1 VSEGVN
7 RTVDVGRDVL
17 DTPRPEISSVLLLLF
32 DDVVES
38 ICLTTNRFGLG
49 EREREREREKRNF
62 VGQDSIRSLCDG
74 W

>member
-1 VSEGVN
+1 MSEGVN

-38 ICLTTNRFGLG
+38 ICLTTNRFGFG
-49 EREREREREKRNF
+49 ERERERERERN
-62 VGQDSIRSLCDG
+62 VILLVRIVYDPPCGV
-74 W
+74 